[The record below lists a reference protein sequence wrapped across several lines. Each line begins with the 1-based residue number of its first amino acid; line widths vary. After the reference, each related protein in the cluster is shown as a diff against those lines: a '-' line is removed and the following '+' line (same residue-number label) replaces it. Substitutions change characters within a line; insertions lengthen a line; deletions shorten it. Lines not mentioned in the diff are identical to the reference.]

1 MRIGM
6 EYYKGLVF
14 LALREITLF
23 PKNNIKN
30 PIAAELRGFMPQTGN
45 EEIAAELRGLTPRL
59 SN

>member
-1 MRIGM
+1 M

-45 EEIAAELRGLTPRL
+45 EEIVAELRGLTPRL